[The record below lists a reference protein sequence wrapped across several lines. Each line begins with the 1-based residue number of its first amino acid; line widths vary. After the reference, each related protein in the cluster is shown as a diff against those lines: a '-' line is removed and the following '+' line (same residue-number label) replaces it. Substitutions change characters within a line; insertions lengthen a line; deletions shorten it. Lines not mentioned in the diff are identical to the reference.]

1 MRRMLP
7 REGVNA
13 VRVVVGLL
21 VRGDYEELETLT
33 EGRRFS
39 AADMADAIAGRGLD
53 LIDPPEDAYDA
64 VDAVEVTGTG
74 PAAGGRRAFG
84 VTFPLWT
91 AQEGRSALALRLT
104 LSEVMDGVW
113 TVELDAIGAA

>member
-1 MRRMLP
+1 MLP

-21 VRGDYEELETLT
+21 IRGDYEELETLT

-39 AADMADAIAGRGLD
+39 AAEMADAIAGRGLD